1 MIKVFSSYFSR
12 QLFLILFLTAFI
24 GVTGAQPP
32 TQPILRI
39 EGGMHNGSV
48 KRISIDRENRFLVT
62 GGYDKTARVW
72 DLLSGQMTQILRPPI
87 GEGHEGKI
95 YTVAISPD
103 GNTVAV
109 GGWTGFSWEKKSSIY
124 LFDRESGQMIK
135 RVGNLTGLVHYLS
148 YSPDGKFLAAG
159 FDSRGS
165 VRIFETNEYQTVGL
179 DLNNSQDIIESLAFH
194 PNSNRLVTG
203 DKSGVLRLY
212 DIEPAGTL
220 RRVATNQ
227 IKEGKMIFNVHFSPD
242 GERIA
247 AGFDRLKYAAVF
259 SAKDLSFSFVPDP
272 KEINFGDFLSVAWSA
287 NGQRLY
293 GGGSP
298 YDTNKGS
305 VIRIWKNEGRGS
317 YKETSVST
325 NTIFQIL
332 PLQNGGLA
340 YCAGS
345 DWGILDEDG
354 RQVKKYEASIA
365 DYRGDG
371 KGIYISDSGNEVS
384 FQYVTNEK
392 FPARFSL
399 YDRKLELGDNKK
411 GLKPPVIKADGLDI
425 TGWEG
430 TTEPKLNGQI
440 IGFYYKEMSHSMA
453 ITPDEKSFLIGMSN
467 HLRLIDR
474 EGKEI
479 WRKQMP
485 ESVWSVN
492 ASKDGKFAVAA
503 IGDGTIRWYRISDGQ
518 ELLAFFPHS
527 DQKRWILWTPSGYY
541 DASPDAEDLI
551 GWHVNNT
558 VDKAADF
565 FPNHLFRAQF
575 YRPDVIDQ
583 VLRTGDEMSAFRI
596 SNEKAGRKDQYL
608 SIAQI
613 LPPVIEI
620 HGQNVE
626 TVTDETV
633 NVKYSIRNH
642 SGEKV
647 TGVKAL
653 IDGRE
658 IDTTESKPI
667 PQNGTAEITIR
678 MPRRGSELTLIAEN
692 RFTRSLPVKIR
703 LK

>member
-1 MIKVFSSYFSR
+1 MIKDFSSYFSR
-12 QLFLILFLTAFI
+12 QLFLILFFTAFI
-24 GVTGAQPP
+24 SVISAQPP

-39 EGGMHNGSV
+39 EGGMHNGSI

-87 GEGHEGKI
+87 GEGHEGKV

-103 GNTVAV
+103 GNTIAA
-109 GGWTGFSWEKKSSIY
+109 GGWTGYSWNKKSSIY
-124 LFDRESGQMIK
+124 LFDRESGRMLK
-135 RVGNLTGLVHYLS
+135 RLGNLTGLVHYLS
-148 YSPDGKFLAAG
+148 YSPDGRFLGAG
-159 FDSRGS
+159 FDSKGG
-165 VRIFETNEYQTVGL
+165 VRLFETNEYKSVGL
-179 DLNNSQDIIESLAFH
+179 DLDNSQDNIESLDFH

-212 DIEPAGTL
+212 DIEPNGKL
-220 RRVATNQ
+220 RRVVTNR
-227 IKEGKMIFNVHFSPD
+227 IKEGNLIFNVRFSPD

-247 AGFDRLKYAAVF
+247 AGFVRLKYAAVF
-259 SAKDLSFSFVPDP
+259 SANDLSLLFVPDP
-272 KEINFGDFLSVAWSA
+272 KAINYGDFMSVAWSA
-287 NGQRLY
+287 NGQKLY
-293 GGGSP
+293 GGGFP
-298 YDTNKGS
+298 YDTSKGS

-332 PLQNGGLA
+332 PLQKGGIV
-340 YCAGS
+340 YCSAS

-354 RQVKKYEASIA
+354 KQVSKFEVSTA

-371 KGIYISDSGNEVS
+371 KGIYISDSGSEVS
-384 FQYVTNEK
+384 FQYVTNGK

-399 YDRKLELGDNKK
+399 YDRKIELGDNKK
-411 GLKPPVIKADGLDI
+411 ELNPPVVKANGLVI
-425 TGWEG
+425 TDWEKSA
-430 TTEPKLNGQI
+430 EPKLNGQI
-440 IGFYYKEMSHSMA
+440 IGFYYKEMSNSMA
-453 ITPDEKSFLIGMSN
+453 ITPDEKSFLMGMAN

-474 EGKEI
+474 GGKEI
-479 WRKQMP
+479 WRKQT

-492 ASKDGKFAVAA
+492 VSKDGKFAVAA

-518 ELLAFFPHS
+518 EVLAFFPHS

-541 DASPDAEDLI
+541 DASPNAEDLI

-558 VDKAADF
+558 ADKAADF

-608 SIAQI
+608 TIAQI

-620 HGQNVE
+620 NGQNME
-626 TVTDETV
+626 TVTDGTV

-647 TGVKAL
+647 TSVKAL

-658 IDTTESKPI
+658 IDRTESKQI
-667 PQNGTAEITIR
+667 PQNGTTEITLKI
-678 MPRRGSELTLIAEN
+678 PKRGSELTLIAEN
-692 RFTRSLPVKIR
+692 RFTRSLPAKIK